1 MPLHTVEPLRLYRQI
16 AGQIAALIDNGEFP
30 AGSRLPAERELAT
43 LLGVSRTSVREAI
56 ISLEI
61 AGRVE
66 VRVGS
71 GIFVAEPGAAQIVG
85 LVDEGPSPF
94 ELLAARRL
102 IEGEIAALAAR
113 LRQEGRHRLAARDGR
128 AHARV
133 SPTISRKRD
142 AADREFHV
150 RIAAATGNGSLA
162 LVVEGLWQ
170 QRARQAVVAHRGV
183 LPYQEDPRGHAA
195 RPRGDHRRARAAR
208 RRRRARRPCTGI
220 SRASSASSSG
230 NGTSSSR
237 ASRTR
242 AARAAPPGPRKRT
255 RDVAV
260 QRDGRSIAMTVPVSQ
275 AIAPASARAPCNAWR
290 GRRSAEAAPATPSVP
305 VTARDERAPVRRR
318 RRPRTPRRARARKR
332 PAAGFTAAPGKRST
346 LPLSPSDAR
355 RRPAARRAR
364 PPELRRHR
372 NPNRRSRMKSAFS
385 IDAVRTPRR
394 GHGDRRRRVRSGW
407 SASGARSR
415 RRPRAR

>member
-43 LLGVSRTSVREAI
+43 LLGVSRTSVREAV

-71 GIFVAEPGAAQIVG
+71 GIFVAAPGAAQIVG

-113 LRQEGRHRLAARDGR
+113 CIKKSDLAALR
-128 AHARV
+128 ATVVRMREFAENFA
-133 SPTISRKRD
+133 KRD

-170 QRARQAVVAHRGV
+170 QRRGKLWARIEQYFHTRKIRDGTLVDHAAIIDALERRDADGARQAMHRHLARVEREFQRRWDVIVPGEEARNGV
-183 LPYQEDPRGHAA
+183 
-195 RPRGDHRRARAAR
+195 RRTAV
-208 RRRRARRPCTGI
+208 
-220 SRASSASSSG
+220 
-230 NGTSSSR
+230 
-237 ASRTR
+237 
-242 AARAAPPGPRKRT
+242 PRKRT
-255 RDVAV
+255 
-260 QRDGRSIAMTVPVSQ
+260 
-275 AIAPASARAPCNAWR
+275 
-290 GRRSAEAAPATPSVP
+290 ATTQSL
-305 VTARDERAPVRRR
+305 T
-318 RRPRTPRRARARKR
+318 
-332 PAAGFTAAPGKRST
+332 
-346 LPLSPSDAR
+346 
-355 RRPAARRAR
+355 
-364 PPELRRHR
+364 
-372 NPNRRSRMKSAFS
+372 
-385 IDAVRTPRR
+385 
-394 GHGDRRRRVRSGW
+394 
-407 SASGARSR
+407 
-415 RRPRAR
+415 

>member
-16 AGQIAALIDNGEFP
+16 AGQIAALIDSGEFP

-43 LLGVSRTSVREAI
+43 LLGVSRTSVREAV

-113 LRQEGRHRLAARDGR
+113 TIRKEDIEMLRDTVVRMREHGENF
-128 AHARV
+128 
-133 SPTISRKRD
+133 TKRD

-170 QRARQAVVAHRGV
+170 QRRGKLWSRIEAYFHTQKMREGV
-183 LPYQEDPRGHAA
+183 LLDHNAIIDALERHDPEAA
-195 RPRGDHRRARAAR
+195 REAMHKHLARVEREFQRQWDVIVPLEEQRAGAR
-208 RRRRARRPCTGI
+208 RTA
-220 SRASSASSSG
+220 AS
-230 NGTSSSR
+230 
-237 ASRTR
+237 
-242 AARAAPPGPRKRT
+242 RKRT
-255 RDVAV
+255 
-260 QRDGRSIAMTVPVSQ
+260 
-275 AIAPASARAPCNAWR
+275 ASET
-290 GRRSAEAAPATPSVP
+290 SAT
-305 VTARDERAPVRRR
+305 
-318 RRPRTPRRARARKR
+318 
-332 PAAGFTAAPGKRST
+332 
-346 LPLSPSDAR
+346 
-355 RRPAARRAR
+355 
-364 PPELRRHR
+364 
-372 NPNRRSRMKSAFS
+372 
-385 IDAVRTPRR
+385 
-394 GHGDRRRRVRSGW
+394 
-407 SASGARSR
+407 
-415 RRPRAR
+415 